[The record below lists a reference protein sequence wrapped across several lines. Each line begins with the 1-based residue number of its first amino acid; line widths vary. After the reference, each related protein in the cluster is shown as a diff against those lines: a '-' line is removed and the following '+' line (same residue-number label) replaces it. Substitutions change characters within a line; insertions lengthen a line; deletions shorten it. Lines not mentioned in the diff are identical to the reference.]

1 MEQQNT
7 EKNIGMIDVGAKQ
20 VTRREA
26 RATARVL
33 IGAELVTKVKDN
45 AIPKGNILEFAR
57 VAGIMAAKNTGSN
70 IPLCH
75 PLPLE
80 KAAVDFEL
88 LEDQVVIT
96 TTVCAT
102 AKTGVEMEALSAAAA
117 AALSIYD
124 MCKMFSK
131 GIVIQDLMLLQ
142 KSGGKS
148 GDYQRKN

>member
-1 MEQQNT
+1 MEQQ
-7 EKNIGMIDVGAKQ
+7 NIGMIDVGAKE

-26 RATARVL
+26 HATARVVV
-33 IGAELVTKVKDN
+33 GPELVARIREN
-45 AIPKGNILEFAR
+45 RIPKGNILEFAR
-57 VAGIMAAKNTGSN
+57 VAGIMAAKNTGN
-70 IPLCH
+70 AIPLCH

-80 KAAVDFEL
+80 KAAVDFDL
-88 LEDQVVIT
+88 LDDAVRIT
-96 TTVCAT
+96 TVVCAT

-131 GIVIQDLMLLQ
+131 AIEIQDLMLLE

-148 GDYQRKN
+148 GDYKRR